1 MQSSLFIVHYRL
13 IFFGGLM
20 KRYSVTLSL
29 LLITTLIGAVGIQEQ
44 RSPVS
49 HRTATAESDQAFFT
63 RSVQQFSDQL
73 FFAESFQENNAMLSP
88 LSVLLALGMTTNGAD
103 GTTLSSMLDVLV
115 PQQGTL
121 EQFNNANTHY
131 LDSIQSLSDVQLS
144 IANSLWLNKDVRF
157 NQAFLDKTK
166 KVYHAEAKNL
176 DFSAKSSLTTINSW
190 VSDATRGTIKT
201 ILDSLDP
208 ASLLYLINAVYF
220 KGDWDFPF
228 TKESTYAQD
237 FFLKDTT
244 VKAPFMHQSTSLP
257 YAKALDA
264 QMLMMSY
271 TNDRFAL
278 VAILPPEGTELGA
291 WLASQK
297 EQGTFTERMFSSVER
312 LKSTRMELSI
322 PKFEASYT
330 DSLVD
335 ELKAL
340 GMGDPFDGAK
350 ADFSRM
356 TESKSKDLVIGEVLH
371 KTFIRV
377 DEKGSEAAAVTSIMM
392 RATSMPIREELEL
405 SFDRPFFY
413 AIIDREAQIP
423 LFMGT
428 MENPLA
434 E

>member
-1 MQSSLFIVHYRL
+1 
-13 IFFGGLM
+13 M
-20 KRYSVTLSL
+20 KRFRVTLSL
-29 LLITTLIGAVGIQEQ
+29 VLITALLGAAGLQEQ
-44 RSPVS
+44 YRPVLT
-49 HRTATAESDQAFFT
+49 RPATAETDQAFFT

-73 FFAESFQENNAMLSP
+73 FFVESFEEKNAMLSP
-88 LSVLLALGMTTNGAD
+88 LSVLLALGMTTNGAE

-115 PQQGTL
+115 VKKGTL
-121 EQFNNANTHY
+121 EQFNAANASY
-131 LDSIQSLSDVQLS
+131 LESIKNLSDVQLS
-144 IANSLWLNKDVRF
+144 IANSLWLNKEVRF
-157 NQAFLDKTK
+157 DNAFLTKTNN
-166 KVYHAEAKNL
+166 VYHASAKSL
-176 DFSAKSSLTTINSW
+176 DFSARSSLTTINSW
-190 VSDATRGTIKT
+190 VNDATRGTIKT

-208 ASLLYLINAVYF
+208 SALMYLINAVYF
-220 KGDWDFPF
+220 KGDWEAPF
-228 TKESTYAQD
+228 TKEDTYAED
-237 FFLKDTT
+237 FFLGDTSIK
-244 VKAPFMHQSTSLP
+244 VPFMHQSTQFP

-264 QMLMMSY
+264 QVLMMPY

-278 VAILPPEGTELGA
+278 VAVLPPEGTELSA

-297 EQGTFTERMFSSVER
+297 DQGGFSQRLFSSIEN
-312 LKSTRMELSI
+312 LKNTRMELSI

-335 ELKAL
+335 ELKHL
-340 GMGDPFDGAK
+340 GMTDPFDGAK
-350 ADFSRM
+350 ADFSLM
-356 TESKSKDLVIGEVLH
+356 TESKSKALVIGEVLH

-392 RATSMPIREELEL
+392 KATSMPMKEELEL